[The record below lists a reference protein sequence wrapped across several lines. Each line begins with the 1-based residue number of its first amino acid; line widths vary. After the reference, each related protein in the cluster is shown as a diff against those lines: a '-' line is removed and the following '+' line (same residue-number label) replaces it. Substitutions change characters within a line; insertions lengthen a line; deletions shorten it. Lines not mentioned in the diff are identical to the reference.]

1 MPQLPF
7 DSGSRVGSVGA
18 SWPVPRGQN
27 GVPPLPPLA
36 SRIGAG
42 SSGVSVSF
50 ADGRGRQSLLGLGR
64 PRRRDLGLPFPR
76 SHVDDSHVDETIA
89 SVVRDGRA
97 EHQRPRCGTEDM
109 ELSRRRRPDLLGL
122 AGPDVGFAAHR
133 CRQRCRAARVGR
145 ADGIL
150 EVVVFFAV
158 FASRDRSKA
167 EDRVVTG
174 SAVWARSTGSD
185 QKTHGYGGDLE
196 SYMYRGLAIRP
207 AIRP

>member
-1 MPQLPF
+1 MIPDPGLVRSGPRGR
-7 DSGSRVGSVGA
+7 SPEVRTGSRRCRRLRRALGPVRQGFLSHSPTDGVVNLCLGSEDHDA
-18 SWPVPRGQN
+18 ETW
-27 GVPPLPPLA
+27 
-36 SRIGAG
+36 
-42 SSGVSVSF
+42 
-50 ADGRGRQSLLGLGR
+50 
-64 PRRRDLGLPFPR
+64 GLPFPR

-97 EHQRPRCGTEDM
+97 EHQRPRCGTEDV
-109 ELSRRRRPDLLGL
+109 ELSRRRGLDLLGL
-122 AGPDVGFAAHR
+122 AGPGAGFAAHR